1 MCHPHLLSLEE
12 VPVPIGVLNGDSTE
26 EVTAIIN
33 LKATDDARATARDFC
48 ATHGLTP
55 DECVRLTDV
64 LVGIQPYPS
73 WLEDRD
79 WTREAWLRA

>member
-1 MCHPHLLSLEE
+1 MLHEQQKQPS
-12 VPVPIGVLNGDSTE
+12 PN
-26 EVTAIIN
+26 
-33 LKATDDARATARDFC
+33 